1 MSLIHL
7 LLPILPVGNLF
18 SFIFSWSPGLPPADC
33 AATVGHKRTP
43 STKPPMPFKQLPSS
57 FLLGKGLQH
66 YLGESEKHVAADQ
79 SLSHL
84 LSNHWNRW
92 TVFSKWHHDEV
103 IWQNAN
109 IISCWLLG
117 LHKWSL
123 VTEHSGSVFC
133 NKQQVWNNLL
143 LYCNTNQDH
152 RFLVQPVCTKSGAI
166 TEMCL
171 CFSVWHPKFSK
182 FLGFVSLNFLY
193 TLMIAVAF
201 W

>member
-1 MSLIHL
+1 M
-7 LLPILPVGNLF
+7 
-18 SFIFSWSPGLPPADC
+18 FSWSPGLPPPVC
-33 AATVGHKRTP
+33 AATIDHKRTP
-43 STKPPMPFKQLPSS
+43 STKSPWHFKQLPSS

-66 YLGESEKHVAADQ
+66 YLGESEKDVAADQ

-92 TVFSKWHHDEV
+92 TVFSKRHNDKV

-109 IISCWLLG
+109 IISCWLLK

-123 VTEHSGSVFC
+123 VTEHSGSVFR

-152 RFLVQPVCTKSGAI
+152 RFLVQPVCTKSGANL
-166 TEMCL
+166 ERGL
-171 CFSVWHPKFSK
+171 CFLARHPKFSK
-182 FLGFVSLNFLY
+182 FLGFASLKCLC
-193 TLMIAVAF
+193 TLMMAVAF
-201 W
+201 LVVVYTEIWES